1 MITPKELKDRYER
14 GENVTALL
22 RGESGAEHNT
32 EQIIELAYDLQTGRY
47 AKALCDESRRRLA
60 SAYSGELVRRVRALL
75 RPRSL
80 LEAGV
85 GEATTLRGV
94 LEHFADPDLRS
105 YGFDL
110 SWSRVAFGRRWLAQ
124 DGGPDTTLCTG
135 SLFHIPFADASIDV
149 VYTSHSIEPNGGRE
163 EPILRE
169 LVRVARRYVVL
180 LEPGYEFASEEARAR
195 MEQHGYC
202 RGLSEC
208 AEAIGCRVCAF
219 ELFPVSANPLN
230 PTAILVIEKAEESE
244 PNTHVLACPRFKTSL
259 EEIDGQLFSPE
270 AQVVY
275 PVVGGIPCLRIENG
289 IVASRYAEFAGGW
302 TVQPEGRRTQAA
314 T

>member
-1 MITPKELKDRYER
+1 MITPRELKDRYER
-14 GENVTALL
+14 GENITALL
-22 RGESGAEHNT
+22 RGESGADHNT

-47 AKALCDESRRRLA
+47 AKALRDESHRRIA
-60 SAYSGELVRRVRALL
+60 CAYSEELVRRVRSLL

-94 LEHFADPDLRS
+94 LEQFADPDLHS

-124 DGGPDTTLCTG
+124 KGGPDATLCTG

-149 VYTSHSIEPNGGRE
+149 VYTSHSIEPNGGQE

-180 LEPGYEFASEEARAR
+180 LEPGYEFASDEARAR

-202 RGLSEC
+202 RGLCER
-208 AEAIGCRVCAF
+208 AEAIGCRVLAF

-244 PNTHVLACPRFKTSL
+244 PPTHVLACPRFKTPL

-289 IVASRYAEFAGGW
+289 IVASKYAELAGD
-302 TVQPEGRRTQAA
+302 
-314 T
+314 

>member
-1 MITPKELKDRYER
+1 MITPRELKNRYER

-22 RGESGAEHNT
+22 RRENCADHNT
-32 EQIIELAYDLQTGRY
+32 EEIIEIAYDLQTGRY
-47 AKALCDESRRRLA
+47 AKALRDESRLRIA
-60 SAYSGELVRRVRALL
+60 SAYTGELVRRVRALL

-94 LEHFADPDLRS
+94 LEHFADPDLRG

-110 SWSRVAFGRRWLAQ
+110 SWSRVAFGQRWLAQ
-124 DGGPDTTLCTG
+124 DGGPDATLCTG
-135 SLFHIPFADASIDV
+135 SLLRIPFADASIDV

-180 LEPGYEFASEEARAR
+180 LEPGYEFASAEARVR

-202 RGLSEC
+202 YGLRER
-208 AEAIGCRVCAF
+208 AEAIGCRVCTF
-219 ELFPVSANPLN
+219 EPFPVSANPLN
-230 PTAILVIEKAEESE
+230 PTAILVIEKAEESAQ
-244 PNTHVLACPRFKTSL
+244 PTHVLACPRFKTPL
-259 EEIDGQLFSPE
+259 EEIDGQLFSAE

-275 PVVGGIPCLRIENG
+275 PVVGGIPCLRVESG
-289 IVASRYAEFAGGW
+289 IVASKYAELAGD
-302 TVQPEGRRTQAA
+302 
-314 T
+314 